1 MADNNMFIMAGLG
14 MAGLWFMNRQRGSQ
28 EDQVEQLAGA
38 AMMASGE
45 GTAPDAPFFPYSSAS
60 NPSFFFNEGG
70 QMTEVPGAPIPFAA
84 SSGEDIGKY
93 PGGGNPPELEFE
105 VARGLA
111 VGTSDNSPNTPQF
124 SASGD
129 AIVVPSTIWNDQAAI
144 AVANAMPLLAIQDT
158 QGGGIEILGSNVD
171 IATLSSK
178 EQFRAVSF
186 SDPTGDIKGG
196 FTTTAD
202 VLAEYVSGF
211 NEPTPY
217 VARTWQEIEAESGL
231 SASQKAA
238 AGDED
243 IGAYPG
249 GGNPPELEFTVARS
263 FPPDGTSDISPTTPQ
278 FAGDP
283 TFIVTP
289 STVWDQQSYRTPP
302 SQFLGVQPAVS
313 TGAFFAVE
321 GGAFGPSAI
330 ETVQSTLRPEPIE
343 DLRPDH
349 YFRSGAQGDSAWS
362 STLGGWGEG

>member
-1 MADNNMFIMAGLG
+1 MTMNNTFIMVGLG

-28 EDQVEQLAGA
+28 EDQVDQLAGA

-84 SSGEDIGKY
+84 SAGEDIGKY
-93 PGGGNPPELEFE
+93 PGAVNRPELEFE
-105 VARGLA
+105 VARGNAA
-111 VGTSDNSPNTPQF
+111 VGTSDISPNTPEF
-124 SASGD
+124 AAKSAQT
-129 AIVVPSTIWNDQAAI
+129 VFPSTIWNDQAAI
-144 AVANAMPLLAIQDT
+144 AIANAMPLLAIQDT
-158 QGGGIEILGSNVD
+158 QGGGIQILGSNVD
-171 IATLSSK
+171 ISTLSSK

-186 SDPTGDIKGG
+186 TDPTGDITGG
-196 FTTTAD
+196 FTTTAE

-211 NEPTPY
+211 NAPTPY

-231 SASQKAA
+231 TARQAAA

-278 FAGDP
+278 FAGSGA
-283 TFIVTP
+283 FSVTP
-289 STVWDQQSYRTPP
+289 ATVWDLLPGPAGGISFPLVGTETIKSTVLPE
-302 SQFLGVQPAVS
+302 PAVS
-313 TGAFFAVE
+313 
-321 GGAFGPSAI
+321 
-330 ETVQSTLRPEPIE
+330 
-343 DLRPDH
+343 
-349 YFRSGAQGDSAWS
+349 AWG
-362 STLGGWGEG
+362 TLGGWGEG